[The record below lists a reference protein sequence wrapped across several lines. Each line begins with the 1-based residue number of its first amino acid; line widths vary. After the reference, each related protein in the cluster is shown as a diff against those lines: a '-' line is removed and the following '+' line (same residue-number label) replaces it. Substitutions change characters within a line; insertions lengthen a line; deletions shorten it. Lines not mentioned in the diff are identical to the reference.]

1 MGTAGQTGGSAACA
15 PPYAR
20 QAPRRGWKERGRG
33 RVSLRSPQSGR
44 RGRHDAAQPAPA
56 RAAASTLRELVEP
69 MFYEDV
75 RIGQSLALGEEAFS
89 RESILAYGRLFDPR
103 IVGRAAEAGR
113 PLAASGLHV
122 AAAGMRRLVDTRSSL
137 RAAMAERGETL
148 PQLGVS
154 PGFKGMRWPY
164 PVHEGDIVFYSM
176 ETVSKRE
183 TSKPK
188 WGLIGN
194 SFRGVNQRQEEVLVF
209 FSVVLIARRVKDM

>member
-1 MGTAGQTGGSAACA
+1 
-15 PPYAR
+15 
-20 QAPRRGWKERGRG
+20 
-33 RVSLRSPQSGR
+33 
-44 RGRHDAAQPAPA
+44 
-56 RAAASTLRELVEP
+56 

-75 RIGQSLALGEEAFS
+75 RIGQSLALGQEAFS

-113 PLAASGLHV
+113 PLAASGLHA
-122 AAAGMRRLVDTRSSL
+122 AAAGMRRVVDTRSSL
-137 RAAMAERGETL
+137 R
-148 PQLGVS
+148 VS

-188 WGLIGN
+188 WGLISN

-209 FSVVLIARRVKDM
+209 FSVVLIARSASFLSPAG